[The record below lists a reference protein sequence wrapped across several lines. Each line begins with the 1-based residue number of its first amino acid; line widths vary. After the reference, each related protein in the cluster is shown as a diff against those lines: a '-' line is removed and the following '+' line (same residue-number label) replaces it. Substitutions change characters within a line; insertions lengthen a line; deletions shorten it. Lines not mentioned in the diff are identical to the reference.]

1 MSDDRLTPA
10 IEADSFLRRTADAGG
25 YGMVLRKG
33 DPQRG
38 SIILQIV
45 ERGTHVAFLE
55 RQLDIGGLYRW
66 FRVGPA
72 ADAGQTKLKEWAEK
86 RVKFDED
93 VWLIE
98 LDIPQA
104 ERFIVELGAAG

>member
-1 MSDDRLTPA
+1 MTDDRLTPA
-10 IEADSFLRRTADAGG
+10 IEADGFLRRTAEAGG
-25 YGMVLRKG
+25 YGTILRKG

-45 ERGTHVAFLE
+45 DRGTHVAFLE
-55 RQLDIGGLYRW
+55 RQLGMGGQYRW

-72 ADAGQTKLKEWAEK
+72 TGAEHLKLKEWAEK

-98 LDIPQA
+98 LDIPHP
-104 ERFIVELGAAG
+104 ERFIVEMGVVG